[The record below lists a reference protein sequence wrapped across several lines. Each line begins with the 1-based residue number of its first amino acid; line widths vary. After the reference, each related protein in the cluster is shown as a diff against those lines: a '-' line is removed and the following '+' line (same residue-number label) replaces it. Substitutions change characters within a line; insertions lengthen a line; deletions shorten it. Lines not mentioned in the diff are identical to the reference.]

1 MRFGETVRTAFCG
14 DIAVEPT
21 SAAEPDPTATIYCAG
36 CNERFRVLFVP
47 AVCPRCG
54 AEAESGDN
62 MMLAETLLYK
72 VTAGTDALP
81 ASESESASEIDDELI
96 GRKLHVYR
104 CISQIG
110 RGGMGRVYLAEHT
123 VLERKCALKI
133 LSPRAAARDV
143 DYTAR
148 FMHEAKA
155 AAALVHPNIVTTHA
169 IGESNGY
176 HFIEMEFVAGRSL
189 QQLIHDEGRLTPVRA
204 TALTARIA
212 EGLAAAHRAKIV
224 HRDLKPDNVLMTHHG
239 IPKIADFGLAKRIH
253 AEGDDTD
260 QYLVG
265 TPNYMAPELFR
276 GETAT
281 PASDVYALG
290 VTYYLLL
297 TGRLPFAGKAL
308 LSLMKSVNDNPA
320 PNARDL
326 CPDIPL
332 EMAECL
338 SLLMAKAPENRPQDA
353 IEAAQL
359 LHAVAGQVRDI
370 ESLLNEAFAGATGV
384 QWTRIEK
391 RYRLQMTLPNGR
403 SQSLYIEPSDHAAVE
418 RLILIYSKCCP
429 AQPEYYEEALRLN
442 SEVSHGAL
450 ALRTIDGEEYFVM
463 IDTFPRSTVD
473 PEEIRRSVLEI
484 AFRADAVEKLLT
496 GLDQN

>member
-1 MRFGETVRTAFCG
+1 M
-14 DIAVEPT
+14 AVEPT
-21 SAAEPDPTATIYCAG
+21 PSAEPDPTATIYCAG

-47 AVCPRCG
+47 AACPRCG
-54 AEAESGDN
+54 AEVASDGN

-72 VTAGTDALP
+72 VAEGTDAFPTLETP
-81 ASESESASEIDDELI
+81 TTNDVGDDLV
-96 GRKLHVYR
+96 GRDLHVYR
-104 CISQIG
+104 CVSQIG

-143 DYTAR
+143 DYTSR
-148 FMHEAKA
+148 FMYEAKA

-169 IGESNGY
+169 IGEADGF
-176 HFIEMEFVAGRSL
+176 HFLEMEFVAGRSL
-189 QQLIHDEGRLTPVRA
+189 QQLIQDEGRLTPVRA
-204 TALTARIA
+204 TALSARIA
-212 EGLAAAHRAKIV
+212 EGLAAAHRARIV

-253 AEGDDTD
+253 ADDD
-260 QYLVG
+260 DDGQYLVG
-265 TPNYMAPELFR
+265 TPNFMAPELFR
-276 GETAT
+276 GEQAT

-290 VTYYLLL
+290 VTYFLLL
-297 TGRLPFAGKAL
+297 TGQFPYAGGTL
-308 LSLMKSVNDNPA
+308 QTLMKAVSENPA

-326 CPDIPL
+326 CPDISL

-338 SLLMAKAPENRPQDA
+338 SLLMAKTPENRPQDA

-370 ESLLNEAFAGATGV
+370 ESLLSEAFDGTTGV
-384 QWTRIEK
+384 EWTRSEK
-391 RYRLQMTLPNGR
+391 RYRLRMTLPDGR
-403 SQSLYIEPSDHAAVE
+403 SQSLFIEPSDHAAVE

-450 ALRTIDGEEYFVM
+450 ALRKIDGEECFVM